1 MNALLAAC
9 APSLADADNHSSADA
24 LTNITTDSESPAND
38 KRLLNE
44 KSPLRGLFGMREAA

>member
-9 APSLADADNHSSADA
+9 APSLTAADNTDA
-24 LTNITTDSESPAND
+24 LTDIKTVSESPATE

>member
-9 APSLADADNHSSADA
+9 APSLADADNHSAADA